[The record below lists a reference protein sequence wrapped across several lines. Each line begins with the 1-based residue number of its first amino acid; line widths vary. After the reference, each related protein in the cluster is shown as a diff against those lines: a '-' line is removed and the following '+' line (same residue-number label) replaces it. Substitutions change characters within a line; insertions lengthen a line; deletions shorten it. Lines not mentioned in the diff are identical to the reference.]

1 MNLFRILVLFLW
13 SLPALASA
21 RIVVT
26 ASEPVQLF
34 LDGMLVPTSIGN
46 VRSAI
51 PHVQPG
57 VHTLA
62 IHDLRGSP
70 LHSEKITVPEGADVR
85 VQWSR
90 GNSFVVTGAA
100 PPDAASAPGPD
111 NPAAG
116 QARTDFSADT
126 PSGVASRDL
135 SQPYSSG
142 SLGRASGPRPSDI
155 VQGNGVSTGRASML
169 QRAVNSGNPTAI
181 ATGAAVSGVRSLTY
195 GAQAGTSFGEGPDF
209 RQKIVQATV
218 VYGHVT
224 LIKSGGGPIHIY
236 DGGMLI
242 AQLGEGA
249 TKVNAKLE
257 VGRREIEIRSGLD
270 NRVLFQGDLNVDREH
285 TIQLAVSDAA
295 PPRPTVRP
303 WLWQGY

>member
-1 MNLFRILVLFLW
+1 VGWLRVLLLFLW
-13 SLPALASA
+13 SVPAFASA

-34 LDGMLVPTSIGN
+34 LDGMVVPTSIGN

-62 IHDLRGSP
+62 VHDLRGSP
-70 LHSEKITVPEGADVR
+70 LHSEKISVPEGADVR
-85 VQWSR
+85 VQWTR
-90 GNSFVVTGAA
+90 GAVFVISGAS
-100 PPDAASAPGPD
+100 PPGATNAAGSELPAPGE
-111 NPAAG
+111 
-116 QARTDFSADT
+116 ARTDFSADT

-142 SLGRASGPRPSDI
+142 NLGRASGPRASD
-155 VQGNGVSTGRASML
+155 VLQGNGVSTGRATML
-169 QRAVNSGNPTAI
+169 QRAVTTGNPTAI

-195 GAQAGTSFGEGPDF
+195 GAQAGTSFGAGTEF
-209 RQKIVQATV
+209 RQKIVQANV
-218 VYGHVT
+218 VYGHVDLT
-224 LIKSGGGPIHIY
+224 KSGGGPIHIY
-236 DGGMLI
+236 DGGMLV

-249 TKVNAKLE
+249 TKVAAKFE

-270 NRVLFQGDLNVDREH
+270 NRVLFQGDLNVDRDH
-285 TIQLAVSDAA
+285 NIQLAVSDTEA
-295 PPRPTVRP
+295 PRTTVRP

>member
-1 MNLFRILVLFLW
+1 MGWVRVVFLFLW
-13 SLPALASA
+13 SVPALASA

-34 LDGMLVPTSIGN
+34 LDGMLVPASIGN

-51 PHVQPG
+51 PHVQAG
-57 VHTLA
+57 EHTLA
-62 IHDLRGSP
+62 IHDLLGRP
-70 LHSEKITVPEGADVR
+70 LHTEKISVPEGADVR
-85 VQWSR
+85 VQWAR
-90 GNSFVVTGAA
+90 GSSFVVTGAA
-100 PPDAASAPGPD
+100 PPGVTAAVDTQNPAPGE
-111 NPAAG
+111 
-116 QARTDFSADT
+116 ARTDFSADT

-142 SLGRASGPRPSDI
+142 TLGRASGPRPSDI

-169 QRAVNSGNPTAI
+169 QRAVTTGNPTAI

-195 GAQAGTSFGEGPDF
+195 GAQAGTSFGDSPGF
-209 RQKIVQATV
+209 RQKIVQANV
-218 VYGHVT
+218 VYGHVA

-249 TKVNAKLE
+249 TTVDAKFE
-257 VGRREIEIRSGLD
+257 VGRREIQIRSGLD

-285 TIQLAVSDAA
+285 KIQLAVSDTAA
-295 PPRPTVRP
+295 PRPTVRS